1 MKKDLP
7 NSKPIVDK
15 LCELWHP
22 LDARQ
27 RQLISDHLTVRLYK
41 RKEMVYECGKVPTTL
56 FFCVEGAGYILRETS
71 KHHRILSL
79 IGPGDFFGYRA
90 HFTPSG
96 RYYTSAFCHADSI
109 IATLPYDII
118 DQLIVESPS
127 LGLFFTKAL
136 ALMLG
141 IADTRDEVLTQMHV
155 RGRLAQSLV
164 YLQWKFGFEA
174 DGMTLCATPTRA
186 ELGHLANITTSNV
199 IRTLSQFVKEGLL
212 ETNNKKILIP
222 DMAKLKK
229 VLDE

>member
-22 LDARQ
+22 IDARQ

-96 RYYTSAFCHADSI
+96 RYYTFCHDDSI
-109 IATLPYDII
+109 IATLPFDII